1 MRSWS
6 AVRRERARN
15 AASVMSTVAD
25 QTHRFA
31 MESSAVAQVRD
42 PSPKLS
48 LSVAERGAPFHSPI
62 NTPESVAVMIM
73 KI

>member
-1 MRSWS
+1 M
-6 AVRRERARN
+6 
-15 AASVMSTVAD
+15 AD

-42 PSPKLS
+42 PRPNPSRS
-48 LSVAERGAPFHSPI
+48 AAERGAAFHSPI